1 MPVTNI
7 RIKNECTNVKNT
19 CNCEGYG
26 NEWRR
31 RGCIDIYWH
40 RWKET
45 LKHEVHR
52 QVLAAM
58 EGHTEE

>member
-1 MPVTNI
+1 MSRIRVT
-7 RIKNECTNVKNT
+7 VKAMVMR
-19 CNCEGYG
+19 
-26 NEWRR
+26 WQR

-58 EGHTEE
+58 EGHTEEWSGAGIEGS